1 MSFKIVHW
9 YTGHNYIL
17 EEYEDRQEA
26 ITAFDK
32 MVADWGEPDPS
43 DEFLELYWIDEETFD
58 MEDEIRIHN
67 LTDPD
72 TWEPD

>member
-1 MSFKIVHW
+1 MSFRIVHW

-32 MVADWGEPDPS
+32 LVADWGEPDPT
-43 DEFLELYWIDEETFD
+43 DEFLELYWMDEETYE
-58 MEDEIRIHN
+58 MEDEIH
-67 LTDPD
+67 P
-72 TWEPD
+72 